1 MNLIKTLNRIKMVNM
16 VKTVNIVN
24 LVDRNKY
31 TTIFIALLLLHI
43 LASVVTLVREDCS
56 QPQERSDQ
64 QSFVS
69 NESTRFLYL

>member
-31 TTIFIALLLLHI
+31 RYIVKGLLDCVRSKILVALLLVLG
-43 LASVVTLVREDCS
+43 A
-56 QPQERSDQ
+56 
-64 QSFVS
+64 
-69 NESTRFLYL
+69 